1 MKRVVLTV
9 ALAVAIVLPMA
20 AAARTTAI
28 STIGVKASE
37 FKFVLTNKTAP
48 KGLVIFKITNVG
60 HLKHDFAIA
69 GQKSPMIAPGKS
81 AALNVTFKSAG
92 SFPYKCTVP
101 GHAAAGMKGVFTVT

>member
-1 MKRVVLTV
+1 MKRIVLTI

-20 AAARTTAI
+20 AAARTAAI

-37 FKFVLTNKTAP
+37 FKFVLTKKTAP
-48 KGLVIFKITNVG
+48 RGLVVFKITNVG

-69 GQKSPMIAPGKS
+69 GKKSPLIAPGKS
-81 AALNVTFKSAG
+81 ATLTVTFKSAG

>member
-1 MKRVVLTV
+1 MKRVVLTIT
-9 ALAVAIVLPMA
+9 LAVAIGLPLA
-20 AAARTTAI
+20 AAARTAAI

-37 FKFVLTNKTAP
+37 FKFALTNKTAP
-48 KGLVIFKITNVG
+48 RGLVVFKIRNVG

-69 GQKSPMIAPGKS
+69 GKKSPMIAPGKS
-81 AALNVTFKSAG
+81 ATLRVTFNSAG

>member
-1 MKRVVLTV
+1 MKRVVLTIT
-9 ALAVAIVLPMA
+9 LAVAIGLPVA
-20 AAARTTAI
+20 AAARTAAI

-37 FKFVLTNKTAP
+37 FKFALASKTAP
-48 KGLVIFKITNVG
+48 RGLVIFKITNVG

-69 GQKSPMIAPGKS
+69 GKKSPMIAPGK
-81 AALNVTFKSAG
+81 AATLRVTFDSAG